1 MAKVS
6 RYTKE
11 VVDQYVKAGY
21 WTRELTVDFWDRN
34 AVLYPDE
41 EALVDSRNRL
51 TWMQAKQRIDR
62 LALSLLNLGFK
73 KDEVLLIQLYNSA
86 ELNLIRLACE
96 KAGILLAIV
105 PYTFRHTELE
115 SVLKQV
121 EARGV
126 FIPYQFRGFN
136 YFEMF
141 EEIRSRV
148 PALKYFFMIGDKVP
162 DNTISVQK
170 MMDRDAT
177 VPPNDFPEKFKFGPF
192 EFEEIMTTSGTT
204 GAPKC
209 VEWTGCARL
218 SQARQYIKKLNL
230 TRHDVIAA
238 FSPSTGAA
246 TESLVY
252 RCPPQVAAKTIMM
265 ERFTPEEACKLIE
278 RERITVAG
286 IVPAMI
292 VRLLE
297 HPGLQEHD
305 LSSLRILVSTAS
317 LLPYQVAKDA
327 EEKLGCSICQGYGS
341 IDSGAVTMC
350 GIDEPQE
357 ARWQTV
363 GRPFPG
369 GEVKLL
375 DEEGAEVPLGEVGM
389 VTIAGP
395 TCVGGYYKDPEAT
408 EQAWREGRFKM
419 GDLGLFDTEGRLKI
433 IGRQRDIIIRG
444 GQNIYP
450 KEVED
455 QLASHEKIA
464 EVTIVRMPDRQ
475 MGEKAC
481 AYIVLKPRQR
491 LTFEEMVSFL
501 RKKRIATFK
510 IPERLVI
517 VQSLPLVPGG
527 NKVDK
532 RRLEQEIA
540 EKIKAEGLI

>member
-1 MAKVS
+1 MAKVD
-6 RYTKE
+6 RYTQE
-11 VVDQYVKAGY
+11 MVDQYVRAGY

-34 AVLYPDE
+34 ADLYPDE
-41 EALVDSRNRL
+41 EALVDSQKRL
-51 TWMQAKQRIDR
+51 TWLQAKQRIDR
-62 LALSLLNLGFK
+62 LALSLLDLGFK
-73 KDEVLLIQLYNSA
+73 KDEVLLTQLYNSV
-86 ELNLIRLACE
+86 ELTLIRLACE

-105 PYTFRHTELE
+105 PYTFRHAELE

-121 EARGV
+121 EAKGA
-126 FIPYQFRGFN
+126 FISYEFRGFN

-141 EEIRSRV
+141 EEIRPRV
-148 PALKYFFMIGDKVP
+148 QALKYIFMISGRVP
-162 DNTISVQK
+162 ETAISAQK
-170 MMDRDAT
+170 MMDQETT
-177 VPPNDFPEKFKFGPF
+177 VPRNDYPEKFKFGPF

-204 GAPKC
+204 GTPKC

-218 SQARQYIKKLNL
+218 AQARQYIKKLNL
-230 TRHDVIAA
+230 TRNDVIAA

-265 ERFTPEEACKLIE
+265 ERFTPEEACQLIE
-278 RERITVAG
+278 RERISVAG
-286 IVPAMI
+286 IVPTMI

-297 HPGLQEHD
+297 YPGLQEHD

-317 LLPYQVAKDA
+317 LLPYQVAKEA
-327 EEKLGCSICQGYGS
+327 EEKLGCTICQGYGS
-341 IDSGAVTMC
+341 VDSGAVTMC

-369 GEVKLL
+369 GEVRLM
-375 DEEGAEVPLGEVGM
+375 DEEGIEVPLGEVGM
-389 VTIAGP
+389 VTVAGP

-408 EQAWREGRFKM
+408 KQAWTGGRFKM
-419 GDLGLFDTEGRLKI
+419 GDLGVFDTEGRLKI

-450 KEVED
+450 KEMED
-455 QLASHEKIA
+455 QLVQHAKIA
-464 EVTIVRMPDRQ
+464 EAAIVRMPDRQ

-481 AYIVLKPRQR
+481 AYIVLKPQQR

-501 RKKRIATFK
+501 KEKRIAPFK

-517 VQSLPLVPGG
+517 VESLPLVPGG

-532 RRLEQEIA
+532 RRLEQEIVQ
-540 EKIKAEGLI
+540 KLKTEGSI

>member
-6 RYTKE
+6 RYTTGM
-11 VVDQYVKAGY
+11 VDQYVKAGY

-34 AVLYPDE
+34 ASLYPDD

-51 TWMQAKQRIDR
+51 TWLQAKQRIDR
-62 LALSLLNLGFK
+62 LAFGLLDLGFK
-73 KDEVLLIQLYNSA
+73 KDDVLLIQLYNSV

-121 EARGV
+121 EAKGA
-126 FIPYQFRGFN
+126 FISYEFRGFN

-141 EEIRSRV
+141 EEIRPRV
-148 PALKYFFMIGDKVP
+148 QALKYIFMIGDEVP
-162 DNTISVQK
+162 HKAISVQK
-170 MMDRDAT
+170 MMDQDAT
-177 VPPNDFPEKFKFGPF
+177 VPRNDSPEKFKFDPF

-218 SQARQYIKKLNL
+218 AQARQYIKKLNL
-230 TRHDVIAA
+230 TRRDVIAA

-246 TESLVY
+246 TECLVY

-265 ERFTPEEACKLIE
+265 ERFTPEGACKLIE
-278 RERITVAG
+278 RERITIVG
-286 IVPAMI
+286 IVPTMI

-297 HPGLQEHD
+297 YPGLREHD
-305 LSSLRILVSTAS
+305 LNSLRILVSTAS
-317 LLPYQVAKDA
+317 LLPYQVAKET

-408 EQAWREGRFKM
+408 KQAWQGEGFKM
-419 GDLGLFDTEGRLKI
+419 GDLGVFDTEGRLKI

-455 QLASHEKIA
+455 LLIQHAKIT
-464 EVTIVRMPDRQ
+464 EVAIVRMPDRQ

-491 LTFEEMVSFL
+491 LNFEEMVSYL
-501 RKKRIATFK
+501 REKRIAPFK

-517 VQSLPLVPGG
+517 LQSLPLVPGG

-540 EKIKAEGLI
+540 QELKTEGSI